1 MRDRRLGH
9 VAAGGEV
16 ARAHAVAVGELAQDG
31 ESGGVRG
38 PLEEEGVGVDEALH
52 AVILT
57 SVDVAR
63 QDADIETRR
72 YANPRRPGLHATPE
86 LVTLLQQERERHIDR
101 DHLARVA
108 ACHRACCSTPT
119 SLADRVVRRL
129 RPEVTPC

>member
-1 MRDRRLGH
+1 MSRVKMPISNPVDMRTR
-9 VAAGGEV
+9 GG
-16 ARAHAVAVGELAQDG
+16 
-31 ESGGVRG
+31 
-38 PLEEEGVGVDEALH
+38 
-52 AVILT
+52 
-57 SVDVAR
+57 
-63 QDADIETRR
+63 
-72 YANPRRPGLHATPE
+72 PGLHATPE